1 MAKLSHFISHSSR
14 WRSLQ
19 LALSFWQGF
28 EKLMLHSWLGT
39 STEKVVRELDVYR
52 LLLLSVLASAE
63 VATNS
68 TKLGGG
74 EQEVWVCMVLSTY
87 WPIEGDDEFEGG
99 FFSWMT
105 SLNECYSPRCPSRQ
119 QVELCLLILQYKS
132 MTDRFCDDEYIDFSS
147 RDSAHVHVYRQLE

>member
-19 LALSFWQGF
+19 LALSFWQAF

-39 STEKVVRELDVYR
+39 STEKVVRELDVYK

-68 TKLGGG
+68 PNW
-74 EQEVWVCMVLSTY
+74 EVENRKCECVWFFQ
-87 WPIEGDDEFEGG
+87 PID
-99 FFSWMT
+99 
-105 SLNECYSPRCPSRQ
+105 Q
-119 QVELCLLILQYKS
+119 
-132 MTDRFCDDEYIDFSS
+132 
-147 RDSAHVHVYRQLE
+147 